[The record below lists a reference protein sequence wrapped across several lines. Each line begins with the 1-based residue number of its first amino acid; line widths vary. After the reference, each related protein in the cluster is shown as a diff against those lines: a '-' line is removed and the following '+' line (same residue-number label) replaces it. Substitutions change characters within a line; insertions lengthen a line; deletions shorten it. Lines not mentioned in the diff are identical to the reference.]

1 MPISGPSKAGTAAAK
16 TGSATGRTVMRPPW
30 IKDDPKP
37 AAAAAKDTPS
47 WAKRNSTV
55 EKASAN
61 GQASD
66 KDTKTPPKDTKAA
79 TTKTATPEPVASK
92 SKTPEKPAATKVAA
106 KEPEPIKSKG
116 KLAAKAPAVESASSS
131 EDSSEYEYVT
141 ESETE
146 ESESSGS
153 EAEPEAKPLP
163 IQVKLRPVE
172 KKAPIKLDKSAS
184 TDKAGKFVKPVLR
197 KVAKID
203 EEPKPA
209 PPPPPVIETKLKPV
223 PKTEPLLETSTKAE
237 QKDFRPQLKKV
248 DSTTKRRKY
257 LSVSLSLE
265 CILFHLDIYCAHQS
279 LISTLLYR

>member
-1 MPISGPSKAGTAAAK
+1 MPISGPSAKAGTAAAK
-16 TGSATGRTVMRPPW
+16 TGATGRTVMRPPW
-30 IKDDPKP
+30 IKDDQKP
-37 AAAAAKDTPS
+37 ASTAGTTKDTPS
-47 WAKRNSTV
+47 WAKRNSTA
-55 EKASAN
+55 EKPSAN
-61 GQASD
+61 GQAAD
-66 KDTKTPPKDTKAA
+66 KDSKIQPKETKA
-79 TTKTATPEPVASK
+79 TTVKKSTPEPASAPKTK
-92 SKTPEKPAATKVAA
+92 SKTPEKPAPTKVET
-106 KEPEPIKSKG
+106 KEPEPIKSKA
-116 KLAAKAPAVESASSS
+116 KIPAKAPVVESSSS
-131 EDSSEYEYVT
+131 SSEYEYVT

-146 ESESSGS
+146 ESEESDSDGEQES
-153 EAEPEAKPLP
+153 KPLP

-223 PKTEPLLETSTKAE
+223 PKTEPILETPKAE

-257 LSVSLSLE
+257 FFS
-265 CILFHLDIYCAHQS
+265 IHFLFHLILLLCSYL
-279 LISTLLYR
+279 LI